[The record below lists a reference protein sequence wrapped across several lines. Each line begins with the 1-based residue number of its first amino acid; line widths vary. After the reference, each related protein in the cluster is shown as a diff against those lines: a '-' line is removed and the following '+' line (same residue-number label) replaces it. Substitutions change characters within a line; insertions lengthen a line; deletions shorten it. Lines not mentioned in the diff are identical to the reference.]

1 MKSVEPPTE
10 PPEGERR
17 PSQVVDASPVSSA
30 RGPIPSQSGGSD
42 SLSNSLPYKD
52 DTHVFLHQLSQTLT
66 SLRGTLELALLVD
79 SDAQEYRRVIQQ
91 SLAQAEGL
99 VQLFKSYRALAEGGT
114 SDLVNDEVGV
124 GELVRVA
131 LEQLRPLSDSRRLA
145 VHVESGDICLVQ
157 ADPAR
162 LLVAL
167 RRGLLRAIQQ
177 SPTGGKLEVS
187 LSTKEGSA
195 CLTISATAQR
205 AEVYSPPECTEIP
218 ERESQRVL
226 APDSAEGDW
235 TPVRRAVEALGGS
248 LLTITTANSPL
259 LCEICL
265 PLSQPEGS

>member
-1 MKSVEPPTE
+1 MKSSEPPTE
-10 PPEGERR
+10 PPEEERR
-17 PSQVVDASPVSSA
+17 PSQVVDAFPVSSA
-30 RGPIPSQSGGSD
+30 RGPIPRQSDGSD

-66 SLRGTLELALLVD
+66 SLRGILELALLVD
-79 SDAQEYRRVIQQ
+79 SDAQEYRRAIQQ

-131 LEQLRPLSDSRRLA
+131 LEQLRPIADSRRLA
-145 VHVESGDICLVQ
+145 VHFESGDNCLVQ
-157 ADPAR
+157 TDPAR

-167 RRGLLRAIQQ
+167 RRGLLRAILQ

-195 CLTISATAQR
+195 CLTISATAPR
-205 AEVYSPPECTEIP
+205 AEVNSPPECAEIP
-218 ERESQRVL
+218 EREPQRVL

-248 LLTITTANSPL
+248 VLIMSAETPPL
-259 LCEICL
+259 ICKIYL
-265 PLSQPEGS
+265 PLSPHQG

>member
-1 MKSVEPPTE
+1 MKSVEPPAE
-10 PPEGERR
+10 PPQDEWR
-17 PSQVVDASPVSSA
+17 PSQVVDAFPVSSA
-30 RGPIPSQSGGSD
+30 RGPTPRQSGGSD
-42 SLSNSLPYKD
+42 FLSNSPPDKD
-52 DTHVFLHQLSQTLT
+52 RTRVFLHQLSQILT

-79 SDAQEYRRVIQQ
+79 CDAQEHRRAIQQ

-131 LEQLRPLSDSRRLA
+131 LEQLRPITDSRRLA
-145 VHVESGDICLVQ
+145 VRVDSGDNCLVQ
-157 ADPAR
+157 TDPAR

-167 RRGLLRAIQQ
+167 RLGLLRAIQQ

-195 CLTISATAQR
+195 CLTISASAQR
-205 AEVYSPPECTEIP
+205 AEVNSQPECAEIP

-235 TPVRRAVEALGGS
+235 TLVSRAVEALGGS
-248 LLTITTANSPL
+248 FLIISAEAPPFI
-259 LCEICL
+259 CKICL
-265 PLSQPEGS
+265 PFSPHER

>member
-10 PPEGERR
+10 PPEEEMR
-17 PSQVVDASPVSSA
+17 PSQVVDAFPVSSA
-30 RGPIPSQSGGSD
+30 RGPIPRQSVESD

-52 DTHVFLHQLSQTLT
+52 QRRVFLHQLSQTLT
-66 SLRGTLELALLVD
+66 SFRGILELALLVD
-79 SDAQEYRRVIQQ
+79 SEAQEYRRGIQQ

-99 VQLFKSYRALAEGGT
+99 VRLFKSYRALAEGGR

-131 LEQLRPLSDSRRLA
+131 LEQLRPLADSRRLA
-145 VHVESGDICLVQ
+145 VHVECGDICLVQ
-157 ADPAR
+157 TDPAR

-205 AEVYSPPECTEIP
+205 AEVYSPPECAEIP
-218 ERESQRVL
+218 ERESQKGISPGQCRGAL
-226 APDSAEGDW
+226 DPGAQSGRGARRQRPDY
-235 TPVRRAVEALGGS
+235 
-248 LLTITTANSPL
+248 
-259 LCEICL
+259 IC
-265 PLSQPEGS
+265 

>member
-1 MKSVEPPTE
+1 MKSSEPPTE
-10 PPEGERR
+10 PPEEEWS
-17 PSQVVDASPVSSA
+17 PSQVVDAFPVSSA
-30 RGPIPSQSGGSD
+30 CGPIPRQSGGSD
-42 SLSNSLPYKD
+42 SLSNSLPLKD
-52 DTHVFLHQLSQTLT
+52 RTRVFLHQLSQTLT

-79 SDAQEYRRVIQQ
+79 SDAQEYRRAIQQ

-99 VQLFKSYRALAEGGT
+99 VQLFKSYRALAEGET

-124 GELVRVA
+124 GELLRVA
-131 LEQLRPLSDSRRLA
+131 LEQLRPLSDSRGLA
-145 VHVESGDICLVQ
+145 VHVEPGDNCLVQ
-157 ADPAR
+157 TDPAR

-205 AEVYSPPECTEIP
+205 AEVYSPPECAEIP

-248 LLTITTANSPL
+248 VLIISAETPPL
-259 LCEICL
+259 ICKICL
-265 PLSQPEGS
+265 PLSPHEG